1 MGCVLDG
8 HSKNL
13 KNSKILGFED
23 YGIDWGIEIY
33 LYIYIYIYIYIY
45 THIYIHLH
53 GFVLICPKP
62 GMLHV
67 MRQIH
72 EEYI

>member
-33 LYIYIYIYIYIY
+33 LYIYIYIYINIYIY
-45 THIYIHLH
+45 IYIYIYIFTFMDLSW
-53 GFVLICPKP
+53 FVQNQGCY
-62 GMLHV
+62 M
-67 MRQIH
+67 
-72 EEYI
+72 